1 MRRAAAVCVIGVALA
16 GASSPPAERVVG
28 GDGVVAMSVDGQHGR
43 VRIDPAAPGVLLLAP
58 DFAPGV
64 KPNGHG
70 LLAFGVVYNVG
81 GENVYG
87 PTKVVRFSIDA
98 GKPGKRRVAW
108 PKRAYA
114 PGADGVIGPAGV
126 DEPVV
131 RFVLGPA
138 HAGERTATLPM
149 AEVGGLFSSWFGS
162 FAEIEVGGQPML
174 VRFDP
179 RRPRSMANARA
190 AIRLSNVLGGKME
203 GATGRQEIAFG
214 IERPVRGLALGRPL
228 MIGPVALASLVVR
241 TGEGGNTAAIPEAG
255 APVAV
260 DPEEVVVTAK
270 GKKHDPRNDR
280 LTLGADQLG
289 RCSSLVFDKR
299 AKQVRLSCW

>member
-1 MRRAAAVCVIGVALA
+1 MCVMAWTLA
-16 GASSPPAERVVG
+16 GASPPRVERAVS
-28 GDGVVAMSVDGQHGR
+28 GDGVVAMTVDGERGR

-64 KPNGHG
+64 KPQGKG
-70 LLAFGVVYNVG
+70 FFTVGVIYNVG
-81 GENVYG
+81 GERVSG
-87 PTKVVRFSIDA
+87 PTKVMKLGIDA

-114 PGADGVIGPAGV
+114 PGVDGVIGPAGL

-131 RFVLGPA
+131 RFVLGPSR
-138 HAGERTATLPM
+138 AGERTATLPM
-149 AEVGGLFSSWFGS
+149 AQIGGLFSSWFGS
-162 FAEIEVGGQPML
+162 FAEIQVGGQPML

-179 RRPRSMANARA
+179 RRARTMANAGA
-190 AIRLSNVLGGKME
+190 ANRIAAAYGGRME

-214 IERPVRGLALGRPL
+214 IERPVRGMTLTRPL
-228 MIGPVALASLVVR
+228 PIGPVALASLVVR
-241 TGEGGNTAAIPEAG
+241 TGEGGNVAAIPEAG
-255 APVAV
+255 APPDV
-260 DPEEVVVTAK
+260 DPDEVVVTAK
-270 GKKHDPRNDR
+270 GKKRDFRRDR

-299 AKQVRLSCW
+299 AKQVRLTCS